1 MVRRSE
7 FLRANAGVRA
17 PMPGFILIMHPLDDG
32 TDSAGFGITATRK
45 LGGAVVRNR
54 AKRRLRALVRDV
66 FPDHAL
72 PGHDH
77 VLIARADS
85 LTLPYA
91 QLRADLGKALSKGR
105 KRLAERGDTAAGAS
119 PARGT

>member
-7 FLRANAGVRA
+7 FLRANGGVRA
-17 PMPGFILIMHPLDDG
+17 PMPGFILIMHPLPHG
-32 TDSAGFGITATRK
+32 PETAGFGITATKK

-105 KRLAERGDTAAGAS
+105 KRLAERGGMAESAS
-119 PARGT
+119 PERAT

>member
-7 FLRANAGVRA
+7 FLRANAGIRA
-17 PMPGFILIMHPLDDG
+17 PMPGFILILHPLDDAAA
-32 TDSAGFGITATRK
+32 SAGFGITATKK

-66 FPDHAL
+66 FPRHAL

-85 LTLPYA
+85 LSLPYA
-91 QLRADLGKALSKGR
+91 QLRTDLCKALSKGR
-105 KRLAERGDTAAGAS
+105 KRLAERGSTVERAS
-119 PARGT
+119 PGRAT